1 LFDPFFGVFSNIS
14 TFDHYCEDAVAEAAE
29 NHNKAFRLNWF
40 LLGRN
45 FCQKQSNETY
55 LLPNSVFRTEFETM
69 KRKGM

>member
-40 LLGRN
+40 LLGPEISAKNRATKRN
-45 FCQKQSNETY
+45 
-55 LLPNSVFRTEFETM
+55 LPFAEFSFQN
-69 KRKGM
+69 